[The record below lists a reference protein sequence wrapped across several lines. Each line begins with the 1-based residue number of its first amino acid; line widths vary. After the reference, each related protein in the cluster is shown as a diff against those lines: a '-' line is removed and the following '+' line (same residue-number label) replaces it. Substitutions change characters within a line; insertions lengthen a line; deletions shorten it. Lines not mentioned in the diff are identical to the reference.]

1 MPDIPNDLE
10 LNQEDF
16 SDVLPRLPDD
26 LQDFDLF
33 EGTVTCDYMTAEY
46 RRDLRAGSV
55 DLGPASPHTDYA
67 SIVAVLAPVCQSPHV
82 FFSRKCKN
90 LLVSWHVC
98 TLSELSLWIQ
108 VRMESCCPPQRR
120 QRS

>member
-33 EGTVTCDYMTAEY
+33 EGNVTCDYMTTEY
-46 RRDLRAGSV
+46 RRDLRVASF
-55 DLGPASPHTDYA
+55 DLGQQAITQTTLALWQFCTSL
-67 SIVAVLAPVCQSPHV
+67 SITTHV
-82 FFSRKCKN
+82 FFRKCKKIF
-90 LLVSWHVC
+90 LLACLHFV
-98 TLSELSLWIQ
+98 
-108 VRMESCCPPQRR
+108 
-120 QRS
+120 

>member
-33 EGTVTCDYMTAEY
+33 EGNVTCDYMTTEY
-46 RRDLRAGSV
+46 RRDLRVASF
-55 DLGPASPHTDYA
+55 DLGQQAITQTTL
-67 SIVAVLAPVCQSPHV
+67 AVLAVLHQFVNQH
-82 FFSRKCKN
+82 
-90 LLVSWHVC
+90 
-98 TLSELSLWIQ
+98 
-108 VRMESCCPPQRR
+108 SCFLQKM
-120 QRS
+120 

>member
-33 EGTVTCDYMTAEY
+33 EGNVTCDYMTTEY
-46 RRDLRAGSV
+46 RRDLKVASF
-55 DLGPASPHTDYA
+55 DLGQQAITQTTLALWQFCTSL
-67 SIVAVLAPVCQSPHV
+67 SI
-82 FFSRKCKN
+82 
-90 LLVSWHVC
+90 
-98 TLSELSLWIQ
+98 TLQ
-108 VRMESCCPPQRR
+108 KM
-120 QRS
+120 